1 MDFASQV
8 EKLLRISWL
17 INPNRKIERVSQ
29 VEGEGRMKKAL
40 VKWKKAS
47 GAAGYKIKYST
58 SKKLNKSVKS
68 KKVTSPARS
77 RNKNDIRKER
87 HL

>member
-1 MDFASQV
+1 
-8 EKLLRISWL
+8 
-17 INPNRKIERVSQ
+17 
-29 VEGEGRMKKAL
+29 MKKAL
-40 VKWKKAS
+40 VKWKKTS